1 MALQYEMM
9 MLPLIWE
16 ARRCVEFWVRRR
28 SHYGGNDGGG
38 SGNGDGY
45 VMWRV
50 GHTVN
55 IPKGYCKEQREN
67 GRHRSLVDLL
77 FSLYQLGGG
86 CANHRN
92 RLRRTMFVLRRQRC
106 LWRSRELLSRLFFVP
121 SLLAL
126 PPFQD
131 IIRSLRAP
139 RRFWAAPRQR
149 GFWEKDVCEMWRRM
163 GRRYPD
169 WEESQ
174 YLHFRMSKDTFWYLS
189 QMYGKYLEKET
200 THLRRA
206 LPQAKRLAIVLHWL
220 AQASSFA
227 QIAALYAIGK
237 STVVAVVHQG
247 IDVLRVKL
255 VPEAIRFPTGSELE

>member
-1 MALQYEMM
+1 MADIVLLWIY
-9 MLPLIWE
+9 
-16 ARRCVEFWVRRR
+16 
-28 SHYGGNDGGG
+28 
-38 SGNGDGY
+38 
-45 VMWRV
+45 
-50 GHTVN
+50 
-55 IPKGYCKEQREN
+55 
-67 GRHRSLVDLL
+67 L

-92 RLRRTMFVLRRQRC
+92 RLRRTMFVLRRQQC
-106 LWRSRELLSRLFFVP
+106 LRRSRESLSRLFFVP

-174 YLHFRMSKDTFWYLS
+174 YLQHFRMSKDTFWYLS

-200 THLRRA
+200 THLRQA

-220 AQASSFA
+220 AQASRFA

-237 STVVAVVHQG
+237 STVVAVVHQS

-255 VPEAIRFPTGSELE
+255 VPEAIRFPTDQN